1 MPEACY
7 LCVPNFTRMNS
18 WFTVK
23 VKYTKQLENGTFK
36 RVSEPYL
43 LAAMTFTDAE
53 ARIYEELGSSIRGEF
68 QVTGIA
74 RTDLHDIFQYDDAEQ
89 WFKCKVT
96 YDRIDEDGEKAKT
109 ISQNFLVSAAHVK
122 EAYERIEESLATLMI
137 DFNVVSITASPIV
150 EIFPYREEDVQSP
163 VAKKSP
169 AFEEEVQHT
178 PIRQVFSAAGSD
190 LDDDVFDD
198 DSDSTLT
205 DAYSS
210 EEEEDL
216 TSSDEEETDL
226 DD

>member
-1 MPEACY
+1 
-7 LCVPNFTRMNS
+7 MNS

-68 QVTGIA
+68 QVTGI
-74 RTDLHDIFQYDDAEQ
+74 
-89 WFKCKVT
+89 CKVT

-163 VAKKSP
+163 VKKAP
-169 AFEEEVQHT
+169 QFEEESTHT
-178 PIRQVFSAAGSD
+178 PLRQVFSASG
-190 LDDDVFDD
+190 
-198 DSDSTLT
+198 
-205 DAYSS
+205 
-210 EEEEDL
+210 
-216 TSSDEEETDL
+216 TDL
-226 DD
+226 DADLDEDVFLEDSELTDETEQA

>member
-1 MPEACY
+1 
-7 LCVPNFTRMNS
+7 
-18 WFTVK
+18 
-23 VKYTKQLENGTFK
+23 
-36 RVSEPYL
+36 
-43 LAAMTFTDAE
+43 MTFTDAE

-163 VAKKSP
+163 VKKAP
-169 AFEEEVQHT
+169 QFEEESTHT
-178 PIRQVFSAAGSD
+178 PLRQVFSASG
-190 LDDDVFDD
+190 
-198 DSDSTLT
+198 
-205 DAYSS
+205 
-210 EEEEDL
+210 
-216 TSSDEEETDL
+216 TDL
-226 DD
+226 DEDVFLEDSELTDETEQA

>member
-1 MPEACY
+1 
-7 LCVPNFTRMNS
+7 MNS

-109 ISQNFLVSAAHVK
+109 ISQNFLVSAAQVK

-163 VAKKSP
+163 AQKAPK
-169 AFEEEVQHT
+169 FEEETTHT
-178 PIRQVFSAAGSD
+178 PIRQVFSASGSD
-190 LDDDVFDD
+190 SDDDLTDDDVFLT
-198 DSDSTLT
+198 DSDSELT
-205 DAYSS
+205 D
-210 EEEEDL
+210 
-216 TSSDEEETDL
+216 ETAEA
-226 DD
+226 

>member
-1 MPEACY
+1 
-7 LCVPNFTRMNS
+7 MNS

-150 EIFPYREEDVQSP
+150 EIFPYRDEDVQSP
-163 VAKKSP
+163 AAGKLKP
-169 AFEEEVQHT
+169 LPEETEVSHT

-190 LDDDVFDD
+190 FDEEITEDDSTSTLENTYSADEDEDDVFED
-198 DSDSTLT
+198 DSTLEDT
-205 DAYSS
+205 DQDA
-210 EEEEDL
+210 
-216 TSSDEEETDL
+216 
-226 DD
+226 

>member
-1 MPEACY
+1 
-7 LCVPNFTRMNS
+7 MNS

-109 ISQNFLVSAAHVK
+109 ISQHFLVSAAHVK

-163 VAKKSP
+163 ALKAPQS
-169 AFEEEVQHT
+169 EEHTHT
-178 PIRQVFSAAGSD
+178 PIRQVFSASGSD
-190 LDDDVFDD
+190 FEDEIED
-198 DSDSTLT
+198 DSTASD
-205 DAYSS
+205 DA
-210 EEEEDL
+210 EIIDQTED
-216 TSSDEEETDL
+216 
-226 DD
+226 

>member
-1 MPEACY
+1 
-7 LCVPNFTRMNS
+7 MNS

-163 VAKKSP
+163 ALKAP
-169 AFEEEVQHT
+169 QPEEHTHT
-178 PIRQVFSAAGSD
+178 PIRQVFSASGSD
-190 LDDDVFDD
+190 FEDEIEDEIED
-198 DSDSTLT
+198 DSTASD
-205 DAYSS
+205 DA
-210 EEEEDL
+210 EIIDQTED
-216 TSSDEEETDL
+216 
-226 DD
+226 

>member
-1 MPEACY
+1 
-7 LCVPNFTRMNS
+7 MNS

-74 RTDLHDIFQYDDAEQ
+74 RTDLHDIFQYNDAEQ

-109 ISQNFLVSAAHVK
+109 ISQNFLVSAAQVK

-163 VAKKSP
+163 AQKAPK
-169 AFEEEVQHT
+169 FEEETTHT
-178 PIRQVFSAAGSD
+178 PIRQVFSASGSD
-190 LDDDVFDD
+190 SDDDLTDDDVFLT
-198 DSDSTLT
+198 DSDSELT
-205 DAYSS
+205 D
-210 EEEEDL
+210 
-216 TSSDEEETDL
+216 ETAEA
-226 DD
+226 

>member
-1 MPEACY
+1 MLEACY
-7 LCVPNFTRMNS
+7 LCTPKFTRMNS

-163 VAKKSP
+163 AAKKLP
-169 AFEEEVQHT
+169 IIEEEPMHT
-178 PIRQVFSAAGSD
+178 PIRQVFSASGSDSDED
-190 LDDDVFDD
+190 LDDNQ
-198 DSDSTLT
+198 DSSIT
-205 DAYSS
+205 DHYSES
-210 EEEEDL
+210 AADEL
-216 TSSDEEETDL
+216 DEELNHEDQ
-226 DD
+226 

>member
-1 MPEACY
+1 
-7 LCVPNFTRMNS
+7 MNS

-109 ISQNFLVSAAHVK
+109 ISQNFLVSAAQVK

-163 VAKKSP
+163 AQKAPK
-169 AFEEEVQHT
+169 FEEETTHT
-178 PIRQVFSAAGSD
+178 PIRQVFSASGSD
-190 LDDDVFDD
+190 SDDD
-198 DSDSTLT
+198 LT
-205 DAYSS
+205 DEDVFYD
-210 EEEEDL
+210 EEDSEI
-216 TSSDEEETDL
+216 TDETTEA
-226 DD
+226 

>member
-1 MPEACY
+1 
-7 LCVPNFTRMNS
+7 MNS

-163 VAKKSP
+163 ALKAP
-169 AFEEEVQHT
+169 QPEEHTHT
-178 PIRQVFSAAGSD
+178 PIRQVFSASGSD
-190 LDDDVFDD
+190 FEDEIEDEIED
-198 DSDSTLT
+198 DSTASD
-205 DAYSS
+205 DA
-210 EEEEDL
+210 EIIDQTEH
-216 TSSDEEETDL
+216 
-226 DD
+226 

>member
-1 MPEACY
+1 
-7 LCVPNFTRMNS
+7 MNS

-109 ISQNFLVSAAHVK
+109 ISQNFLVSAAQVK

-163 VAKKSP
+163 AQKAPK
-169 AFEEEVQHT
+169 FEEETTHT
-178 PIRQVFSAAGSD
+178 PIRQVFSASGSD
-190 LDDDVFDD
+190 SDDDLTDEDVFYDED
-198 DSDSTLT
+198 DSEIT
-205 DAYSS
+205 D
-210 EEEEDL
+210 
-216 TSSDEEETDL
+216 ETKEA
-226 DD
+226 

>member
-1 MPEACY
+1 
-7 LCVPNFTRMNS
+7 MNS

-109 ISQNFLVSAAHVK
+109 ISQNFLVSAAQVK

-163 VAKKSP
+163 AQKAP
-169 AFEEEVQHT
+169 QFEEETTHT
-178 PIRQVFSAAGSD
+178 PIRQVFSASGSD
-190 LDDDVFDD
+190 SDDDLTDEDVFYDAD
-198 DSDSTLT
+198 DSEIT
-205 DAYSS
+205 DET
-210 EEEEDL
+210 EEA
-216 TSSDEEETDL
+216 
-226 DD
+226 

>member
-1 MPEACY
+1 
-7 LCVPNFTRMNS
+7 MNN

-74 RTDLHDIFQYDDAEQ
+74 RTDLHDIFQYDDSEQ

-96 YDRIDEDGEKAKT
+96 YDRMDEDGEKAKT
-109 ISQNFLVSAAHVK
+109 ISQNFLVSAATVK
-122 EAYERIEESLATLMI
+122 DAYERIEESLATLMI
-137 DFNVVSITASPIV
+137 DFKVASITASPIV
-150 EIFPYREEDVQSP
+150 EIFPYRDEDVQSP
-163 VAKKSP
+163 AQHGTKENETS
-169 AFEEEVQHT
+169 HT

-190 LDDDVFDD
+190 FDDVEVSDDAD
-198 DSDSTLT
+198 DSEIIDQTDTL
-205 DAYSS
+205 DN
-210 EEEEDL
+210 E
-216 TSSDEEETDL
+216 
-226 DD
+226 

>member
-1 MPEACY
+1 
-7 LCVPNFTRMNS
+7 MNS

-163 VAKKSP
+163 ALKAP
-169 AFEEEVQHT
+169 QPEERTHT
-178 PIRQVFSAAGSD
+178 PIRQVFSASGSD
-190 LDDDVFDD
+190 FEDEIEDEIED
-198 DSDSTLT
+198 DSTASDDAEIIDQT
-205 DAYSS
+205 DI
-210 EEEEDL
+210 
-216 TSSDEEETDL
+216 
-226 DD
+226 

>member
-1 MPEACY
+1 
-7 LCVPNFTRMNS
+7 MNS

-68 QVTGIA
+68 QVTGIT

-109 ISQNFLVSAAHVK
+109 ISQNFLVSAANVK
-122 EAYERIEESLATLMI
+122 ESYERMEESLATLMI

-163 VAKKSP
+163 AQKAPK
-169 AFEEEVQHT
+169 FEEETTHT
-178 PIRQVFSAAGSD
+178 PIRQVFSASGSD
-190 LDDDVFDD
+190 SDDDLTDDDVFYDED
-198 DSDSTLT
+198 DSEIT
-205 DAYSS
+205 D
-210 EEEEDL
+210 
-216 TSSDEEETDL
+216 ETAEA
-226 DD
+226 

>member
-1 MPEACY
+1 
-7 LCVPNFTRMNS
+7 MNS

-163 VAKKSP
+163 VFKAP
-169 AFEEEVQHT
+169 QPEESTHT
-178 PIRQVFSAAGSD
+178 PIRQVFSASGSD
-190 LDDDVFDD
+190 FEDD
-198 DSDSTLT
+198 
-205 DAYSS
+205 S
-210 EEEEDL
+210 EEEQTTHDDAEIIDQ
-216 TSSDEEETDL
+216 TDI
-226 DD
+226 

>member
-1 MPEACY
+1 
-7 LCVPNFTRMNS
+7 MNS

-137 DFNVVSITASPIV
+137 DFNVVSIRASPIV

-163 VAKKSP
+163 VFKAP
-169 AFEEEVQHT
+169 QPEESTHT
-178 PIRQVFSAAGSD
+178 PIRQVFSASGSD
-190 LDDDVFDD
+190 FEDD
-198 DSDSTLT
+198 
-205 DAYSS
+205 S
-210 EEEEDL
+210 EEEQTTHDDAEIIDQ
-216 TSSDEEETDL
+216 TDI
-226 DD
+226 

>member
-1 MPEACY
+1 
-7 LCVPNFTRMNS
+7 MNS

-150 EIFPYREEDVQSP
+150 EIFPYRDEDVQSP
-163 VAKKSP
+163 VAGKLKP
-169 AFEEEVQHT
+169 IQEEEVSHT
-178 PIRQVFSAAGSD
+178 PVRQVFSAAGSD
-190 LDDDVFDD
+190 FDEESTEEESASTLENTYLADEDEEDVFEE
-198 DSDSTLT
+198 DSTLEDT
-205 DAYSS
+205 DQDA
-210 EEEEDL
+210 
-216 TSSDEEETDL
+216 
-226 DD
+226 